1 MDLNGLAPIRKLD
14 IGILRQ
20 TLNTDNLNTDESKV
34 KNKGVEHLPE
44 IFRLI
49 ASLEDDTQK
58 MLLDSWAKLEMPLNE
73 KTVGQLLEYLGNK
86 PALNTQ
92 DKMAVIKA
100 FAFLESN
107 GLPYSEK
114 FVDALRSIFNNNGNL
129 AADLE
134 QYINSNNSISE
145 EQLSQLLE
153 NSSLSELKESI
164 IDLNSL
170 TEPSQNTLN
179 KEAAAS
185 TQNLNVQNPESTPA
199 PPANNENISNLSP
212 DFLNSFNNLD
222 QETKTLILNNLD
234 TTAKNFDQNTI
245 KILNN
250 YLAENNIE
258 SFSEKTAVL
267 KSFAFLENNQLP
279 LAESLVDEM
288 KTNFQNSNLENMISE
303 IESKNELFKNL
314 LENNSSIINKN
325 ESTLDLNT
333 EAAKIAAKLN
343 DFSKISDQIV
353 SLFNKSGGESEEK
366 IADNFLGQKIIN
378 LQQQDINTPLMLA
391 LEIPVQLQENKMSS
405 LLLKIEKNSG
415 DENKAEQSN
424 TGYNITFILEFENI
438 GPIKSNI
445 NINQKKINTS
455 FFTES
460 HETAELIKDNIAKLQ
475 SALYKNDFE
484 INRVHIENFE
494 DFEEEKTKFFNKIIL
509 PELNDSNQ
517 EGKYRHIDINSTFG
531 VRNH

>member
-1 MDLNGLAPIRKLD
+1 
-14 IGILRQ
+14 
-20 TLNTDNLNTDESKV
+20 
-34 KNKGVEHLPE
+34 
-44 IFRLI
+44 
-49 ASLEDDTQK
+49 
-58 MLLDSWAKLEMPLNE
+58 
-73 KTVGQLLEYLGNK
+73 
-86 PALNTQ
+86 
-92 DKMAVIKA
+92 
-100 FAFLESN
+100 
-107 GLPYSEK
+107 
-114 FVDALRSIFNNNGNL
+114 
-129 AADLE
+129 
-134 QYINSNNSISE
+134 
-145 EQLSQLLE
+145 
-153 NSSLSELKESI
+153 
-164 IDLNSL
+164 
-170 TEPSQNTLN
+170 
-179 KEAAAS
+179 
-185 TQNLNVQNPESTPA
+185 
-199 PPANNENISNLSP
+199 
-212 DFLNSFNNLD
+212 LNSFNNLD

-391 LEIPVQLQENKMSS
+391 LEIPVQLQEN
-405 LLLKIEKNSG
+405 
-415 DENKAEQSN
+415 
-424 TGYNITFILEFENI
+424 
-438 GPIKSNI
+438 
-445 NINQKKINTS
+445 
-455 FFTES
+455 
-460 HETAELIKDNIAKLQ
+460 
-475 SALYKNDFE
+475 
-484 INRVHIENFE
+484 
-494 DFEEEKTKFFNKIIL
+494 
-509 PELNDSNQ
+509 
-517 EGKYRHIDINSTFG
+517 
-531 VRNH
+531 